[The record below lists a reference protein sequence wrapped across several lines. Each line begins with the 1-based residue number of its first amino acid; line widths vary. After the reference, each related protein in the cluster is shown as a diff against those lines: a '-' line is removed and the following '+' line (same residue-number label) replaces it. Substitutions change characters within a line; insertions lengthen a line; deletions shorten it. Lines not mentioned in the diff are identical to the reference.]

1 MTFIDAP
8 LSVRRDVRN
17 QGHRPRTLDSVRELA
32 LMPGTATRDTSGDD
46 LPALGDEVAKA
57 TDILVVDEVNLVRA
71 EFADLPPTEPAALDR
86 LLRRGN
92 GELLLETLEGD

>member
-1 MTFIDAP
+1 MRQLT
-8 LSVRRDVRN
+8 
-17 QGHRPRTLDSVRELA
+17 
-32 LMPGTATRDTSGDD
+32 LMPGTTSRDTSRND

-57 TDILVVDEVNLVRA
+57 TDVLVVDEVDLVRT

-92 GELLLETLEGD
+92 G